1 MITIFSEVLLSLVIL
16 SLVLYGINLSTFK
29 ISVGALFI
37 IGVILAQLWAD
48 VLYMSDSLMWGTG
61 GLLLTNSWIVISKLI
76 IIMGSVAL
84 LLMYG
89 SGTQDIKSEA
99 EDSKAITLNLDL
111 LKIWGKDQNQG
122 AQGNE
127 FIKPTIIFS
136 RGAETESITRQW
148 ISLMLIVVL
157 SSLLLVSSVNW
168 LSIYLAIELQTLT
181 LFILVAIKRESA
193 YSTEGG
199 LKYFVLGAVSSGLFL
214 FGCALL
220 YGLSGQTGVQGLNS
234 CLTADVGKILI
245 TVSLLFKLSVA
256 PFHMWAPDVY
266 DGSATIIA
274 ATLATVSKI
283 GIFSVLVQ
291 IGPVI
296 NVVLICAILSIICGS
311 IGALNQTKIKR
322 LLAYS
327 GIGHMGFVLF
337 GVAIGS
343 LESIQASLIY
353 MIVYVVMTICSFSII
368 LSLKLTKILIVE
380 VSGASRENSVLALT
394 LALSFLSIAGIPPLA
409 GFLSKWLILL
419 AGVSSGYYSICI
431 LIVLSSVIAGVYYVR
446 LVQIIYFPLGSRDYS
461 MLVWQK
467 VLKKEKRIDFSKS
480 IIIGVTFFI
489 ILFLIVSPNF
499 LLELTHDATI
509 SLYA

>member
-1 MITIFSEVLLSLVIL
+1 MITIFSELLLSLVIL

-29 ISVGALFI
+29 LSVGALFI
-37 IGVILAQLWAD
+37 IGVIIAQLWPD
-48 VLYMSDSLMWGTG
+48 VLYTSDSLMWGTG
-61 GLLLTNSWIVISKLI
+61 GLLITNSWVVISKLI
-76 IIMGSVAL
+76 IIMGSVSL

-89 SGTQDIKSEA
+89 SGSQDRKSEG

-122 AQGNE
+122 AE
-127 FIKPTIIFS
+127 SPTIVFS
-136 RGAETESITRQW
+136 RESEIESITRQW
-148 ISLMLIVVL
+148 VVLMLIVVL

-199 LKYFVLGAVSSGLFL
+199 LKYFVLGAVSSGLLL

-220 YGLSGQTGVQGLNS
+220 YGLSGQTSVQGLNS

-274 ATLATVSKI
+274 ATLATISKI
-283 GIFSVLVQ
+283 AIFSVLVQ

-296 NVVLICAILSIICGS
+296 NVVLVCAVFSIICGS

-353 MIVYVVMTICSFSII
+353 MIIYVIMTICSFSII
-368 LSLKLTKILIVE
+368 LSLNLTKNLIVE
-380 VSGASRENSVLALT
+380 VSGISRENSVLAFT

-419 AGVSSGYYSICI
+419 AGISSGYYLICI
-431 LIVLSSVIAGVYYVR
+431 IVVLSSVIAGVYYVR

-467 VLKKEKRIDFSKS
+467 VLKKEKRIDLSKS

-499 LLELTHDATI
+499 LLQLTLDATI

>member
-1 MITIFSEVLLSLVIL
+1 MDFMITIFSEVLLSLVIL

-29 ISVGALFI
+29 ISVGVLFI
-37 IGVILAQLWAD
+37 IGIISLDMFYV
-48 VLYMSDSLMWGTG
+48 SDSLICWTN
-61 GLLLTNSWIVISKLI
+61 GLLLTNSWIIISKLI
-76 IIMGSVAL
+76 IIMGSVSL

-89 SGTQDIKSEA
+89 SACQEIKSGTSRAIRSVGSNFGFQSKGFEA
-99 EDSKAITLNLDL
+99 NLNEL
-111 LKIWGKDQNQG
+111 
-122 AQGNE
+122 
-127 FIKPTIIFS
+127 IFS
-136 RGAETESITRQW
+136 KKTEIELISRQW
-148 ISLMLIVVL
+148 IILILIVVL

-181 LFILVAIKRESA
+181 LFILVAIKRDSA

-220 YGLSGQTGVQGLNS
+220 YGLSGETSIQGINS
-234 CLTADVGKILI
+234 ILTADVGKILI

-266 DGSATIIA
+266 EGAPTIITA
-274 ATLATVSKI
+274 LLSTVPKI
-283 GIFSVLVQ
+283 GIFSILVQ
-291 IGPVI
+291 IGPII
-296 NVVLICAILSIICGS
+296 NVVLICAIFSIICGS

-353 MIVYVVMTICSFSII
+353 MIIYVVMSICSFSII
-368 LSLKLTKILIVE
+368 LSLKLTKNLIVE
-380 VSGASRENSVLALT
+380 VSGVSRENPVIALT
-394 LALSFLSIAGIPPLA
+394 LALTFLSIAGIPPLA

-419 AGVSSGYYSICI
+419 AGMSNGYYLICI

-446 LVQIIYFPLGSRDYS
+446 LVQIIYFPLGSTDYS
-461 MLVWQK
+461 MLIWQK
-467 VLKKEKRIDFSKS
+467 VLKKEKRIDLSKS
-480 IIIGVTFFI
+480 ILIGVTFFI

-499 LLELTHDATI
+499 LLQITHDATI

>member
-1 MITIFSEVLLSLVIL
+1 MITIISELLLSLAL
-16 SLVLYGINLSTFK
+16 LALVLYGINFSAFK
-29 ISVGALFI
+29 FSVGALFI
-37 IGVILAQLWAD
+37 AGAILSQLWAD
-48 VLYMSDSLMWGTG
+48 LLQTSEALMGGSG
-61 GLLLTNSWIVISKLI
+61 GLLITNGWGLMSKLI
-76 IIMGSVAL
+76 IIMGSVSL

-89 SGTQDIKSEA
+89 SGAQDIKSEA
-99 EDSKAITLNLDL
+99 EDPKAITLSLDL
-111 LKIWGKDQNQG
+111 FKIGDQSQRTG
-122 AQGNE
+122 SPS
-127 FIKPTIIFS
+127 IVFS
-136 RGAETESITRQW
+136 REPETERITRQW
-148 ISLMLIVVL
+148 VVLMLIVVL

-181 LFILVAIKRESA
+181 LFILVAIKRDSA

-199 LKYFVLGAVSSGLFL
+199 LKYFVLGAVSSGLLL

-220 YGLSGQTGVQGLNS
+220 YGLSGQTSVQGLNS
-234 CLTADVGKILI
+234 SLTADVGKILI

-266 DGSATIIA
+266 DGSATIVA
-274 ATLATVSKI
+274 ATLATISKI
-283 GIFSVLVQ
+283 AIFSVLVQ

-296 NVVLICAILSIICGS
+296 NVVLVCAIFSIICGS

-327 GIGHMGFVLF
+327 GVGHMGFVLF

-353 MIVYVVMTICSFSII
+353 MIIYVIMTICGFSII
-368 LSLKLTKILIVE
+368 LSLNLTKNLIVE
-380 VSGASRENSVLALT
+380 VSGISRENSVLALT

-409 GFLSKWLILL
+409 GFLSKWLVLL
-419 AGVSSGYYSICI
+419 AGVSSGYYLACI
-431 LIVLSSVIAGVYYVR
+431 IIVLSSVIAGVYYVR

-467 VLKKEKRIDFSKS
+467 GLKKERRIDFSKS
-480 IIIGVTFFI
+480 VIIGATFFI

-499 LLELTHDATI
+499 LLQLTHDATI